1 MTVTPLPIDV
11 ELMNELFFLDEKTGS
26 LIRRVTRA
34 PNAKAGDV
42 VGTVDGKGYLH
53 VSVDRKFIRLHR
65 IVFLMHYGWE
75 PHQIDHINTDK
86 QDNRPENLRPTTS
99 RQNSGNINPPKH
111 NTSGVK
117 GVSKNGKTGFWHA
130 QIKIDGKQTYLGR
143 SYDIAEAK
151 KLYEDG
157 AKKHFGDYARLASV
171 G

>member
-1 MTVTPLPIDV
+1 MSCTPLPIDLK
-11 ELMNELFFLDEKTGS
+11 LMNKLFFLDVKTGA
-26 LIRRVTRA
+26 LIRRVTRS
-34 PNAKAGDV
+34 PNAKAGDE

-53 VSVDRKFIRLHR
+53 VNVDRKFIRLHR

-75 PHQIDHINTDK
+75 PDQIDHINTDK

-130 QIKIDGKQTYLGR
+130 QIKINGKQTYLGR
-143 SYDIAEAK
+143 SYDMAEAK